1 MTVTDADPI
10 GDGHAA
16 DAAAGCG
23 PAADAHA
30 GLVEEVRDFALR
42 SVAPGVVERDRE
54 ERCDVHLIREAG
66 ELGLLGLTVPE
77 RYGGRGLSHTAYAA
91 ALEEM
96 SRHDHLIGLAM
107 TLPGG
112 LAGAGLLSHGTHEQR
127 ERYLTPLCRGEQIAS
142 TAVTEPS
149 SGTDVPNMHT
159 RCRRDGDTYVI
170 DGRKTWISYIGVSDW
185 ILTFA
190 TLDPGRGRGAICAF
204 IVPSTTSG
212 LTFRP
217 FRNKLGFRA
226 ISAGDIDFDGVRVP
240 AENRLGEE
248 GQGLSVAMSAVVSGR
263 LGVAARAL
271 GIAQDCFDRSV
282 EHSRKRE
289 VFGRPIG
296 RYQMVQSMIADMVVG
311 LEGARAMTRSLA
323 DLRDANQ
330 RASLQASLAKLHAT
344 DVAMATATAAVQV
357 HGAYGI
363 HEDAHVGRHFRDA
376 KVMQIIEG
384 NNQLHRALVSEY
396 TLGFR
401 A

>member
-1 MTVTDADPI
+1 
-10 GDGHAA
+10 
-16 DAAAGCG
+16 
-23 PAADAHA
+23 
-30 GLVEEVRDFALR
+30 
-42 SVAPGVVERDRE
+42 VERDRE

-66 ELGLLGLTVPE
+66 ELGLLGLTIPE
-77 RYGGRGLSHTAYAA
+77 QYGGRGLSHTAYAA

-107 TLPGG
+107 TFPSG

-127 ERYLTPLCRGEQIAS
+127 EQYLTPLCRGEQIAS
-142 TAVTEPS
+142 AAVTEPS

-159 RCRRDGDTYVI
+159 RCRREGDTYVI

-190 TLDPGRGRGAICAF
+190 SLDPGGDRKAICAF
-204 IVPSTTSG
+204 IVPSDAPG
-212 LTFRP
+212 LAFRP
-217 FRNKLGFRA
+217 FKNKLGFRA
-226 ISAGDIDFDGVRVP
+226 IASGDIDFEGVRVP

-248 GQGLSVAMSAVVSGR
+248 GQGLNVAMSAVVSGR

-282 EHSRKRE
+282 EYSRERE

-296 RYQMVQSMIADMVVG
+296 RYQLVQSMVTDMVVG
-311 LEGARAMTRSLA
+311 LEGAREMTRRLA
-323 DLRDANQ
+323 ELRDANQ
-330 RASLQASLAKLHAT
+330 RANRQASLAKMHAT
-344 DVAMATATAAVQV
+344 DVAMRTATAAVQI

-363 HEDAHVGRHFRDA
+363 REDAHVGRHFRDA

-384 NNQLHRALVSEY
+384 HNQLHRALVSEY

-401 A
+401 S